1 MNLLFQDLLML
12 ETRAAF
18 SSLMGLLT
26 DTAMEDFWVL
36 SCISHGTHGVFL
48 AFYVGALMRV

>member
-1 MNLLFQDLLML
+1 ML